1 MARKRQPTI
10 DLRGYHRANRAGM
23 MLLVMTLCQ
32 LLVPTVFSAVLEL
45 FGADLSSP
53 SWGMP
58 SAGYLLLYL
67 LLYVLTMGIPLLL
80 NRRLL
85 MPKMRRLSP
94 LNLLL
99 DRRLCVVLCGVA
111 LCLIANMVAALLNGA
126 LFHASSP
133 VSSATVLGDGSV
145 PTLLL
150 DLLVFAL
157 APAVLEETL
166 LRGMVLQ
173 TLRPLGDKLAVV
185 VSAVLFA
192 LMHGNLRQAL
202 YTLMMGLVLGFVF
215 VYTDNLRLTVAV
227 HALANGLSVFAT
239 FLLQFT
245 DTDFATFW
253 ELVIL
258 VVALMLGGVSTLWL
272 WRHPLERSRPPLPT
286 SAVARFRAMIK
297 APLLWAAVT
306 VMVIRIIALL

>member
-1 MARKRQPTI
+1 MARRRSRPF

-32 LLVPTVFSAVLEL
+32 LLVPTVFLAILRAC
-45 FGADLSSP
+45 GAEPSSP
-53 SWGMP
+53 SWGLP
-58 SAGYLLLYL
+58 ATSYLLLYL
-67 LLYVLTMGIPLLL
+67 LLYVLTMGLPLLL

-111 LCLIANMVAALLNGA
+111 LCLIANMLAALLNGA

-133 VSSATVLGDGSV
+133 ISSATVLGDGAV
-145 PTLLL
+145 TTLLL
-150 DLLVFAL
+150 DLAVFAV
-157 APAVLEETL
+157 APAVLEEIL
-166 LRGMVLQ
+166 LRGMILQ

-185 VSAVLFA
+185 VSAVLFG

-202 YTLMMGLVLGFVF
+202 YALLMGLVLGFVF
-215 VYTDNLRLTVAV
+215 VYTDNLRLTMAI

-245 DTDFATFW
+245 DAEFATFW

-258 VVALMLGGVSTLWL
+258 VVALMLGGVSALWL
-272 WRHPLERSRPPLPT
+272 WRHPLERSHPPLPT
-286 SAVARFRAMIK
+286 SVRARLRALLK
-297 APLLWAAVT
+297 APLLWAAILVT
-306 VMVIRIIALL
+306 VVQIIVRL